1 MSIKVERTK
10 INAQVDDIATASEDL
25 SSSHL
30 CMVVLGGAAAN
41 SSATVGLPGGQG
53 VRVDAVLLNAP
64 ESGEEAQLGLTGIR
78 EVRAAEAFNAG
89 VELTVLDTTGRVEA
103 AASGDFVCGIARE
116 AAGEA
121 DHIISMITTNYYK
134 A

>member
-10 INAQVDDIATASEDL
+10 IKKELDDIADASEDL

-30 CMVVLGGAAAN
+30 CRVVFGGSAAN
-41 SSATVGLPGGQG
+41 SNATVGLPGGQG
-53 VRVDAVLLNAP
+53 VRTDATLLNAP
-64 ESGEEAQLGLTGIR
+64 VEDKSAQLALTGIR

-89 VELTVLDTTGRVEA
+89 SELTVLDTTGRAEA
-103 AASGDFVCGIARE
+103 AASGDHVFGIARE

-121 DHIISMITTNYYK
+121 NHIVSYITRDYYK
-134 A
+134 P